1 MQIKS
6 MIDEKQN
13 KCIVKLEG
21 EIEVN
26 VVADF
31 KKQMDE
37 LLLKCPNIDFDCENL
52 EYIDSTG
59 LGAVVYVYKKAKEIG
74 GTVRVLKLKKYIYKL
89 FEITALNR
97 LFDIEVNENE

>member
-1 MQIKS
+1 M
-6 MIDEKQN
+6 
-13 KCIVKLEG
+13 KLTLWR
-21 EIEVN
+21 I
-26 VVADF
+26 
-31 KKQMDE
+31 
-37 LLLKCPNIDFDCENL
+37 IDFDCENL